1 MPNTEGDRSMKT
13 RTAAWWIATVTL
25 LTLTVGCGG
34 TQQVADTPENRQ
46 EISQKLAELSVQSG
60 SLNEILDNGAEMAAA
75 ANAETL
81 KVALGRELSV
91 EEQRR
96 VLMIMRGVL
105 EEFLTPEVWAE
116 IMAETFA
123 GHFTATE
130 LQSILTFYE
139 SEAGNKV
146 LRLDAQMKRE
156 IDAKTEAR
164 FGGRFEEFANRVDQE
179 LARAFGPAPPGGG
192 Q

>member
-1 MPNTEGDRSMKT
+1 MKT
-13 RTAAWWIATVTL
+13 RTAAPWIATLTL
-25 LTLTVGCGG
+25 LALAVGCGG
-34 TQQVADTPENRQ
+34 AQQVADTPENRQ
-46 EISQKLAELSVQSG
+46 EISRKLAQNSVQSG
-60 SLNEILDNGAEMAAA
+60 GLDEILDNGAELAAA
-75 ANAETL
+75 ANSEAL
-81 KVALGRELSV
+81 KLALGRELTGD
-91 EEQRR
+91 EQTR

-105 EEFLTPEVWAE
+105 AEFLTPEAWEE
-116 IMAETFA
+116 ILTETFA

-139 SEAGNKV
+139 SDAGSKV
-146 LRLDAQMKRE
+146 LRLEAQMQRE

-179 LARAFGPAPPGGG
+179 LARAFGAETPGEG